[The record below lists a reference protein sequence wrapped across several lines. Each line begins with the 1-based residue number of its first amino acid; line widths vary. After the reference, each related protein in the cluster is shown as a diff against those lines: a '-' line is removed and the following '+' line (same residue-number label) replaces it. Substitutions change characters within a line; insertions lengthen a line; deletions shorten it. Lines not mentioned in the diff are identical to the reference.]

1 MSRTA
6 KSIAEV
12 VTSGLCIGCGLCE
25 AVTKGRVKMEMTSY
39 GGLRPAP
46 ADIFTPEEETQ
57 LLAACPGVIAKPRA
71 EPDMETDDVWG
82 AHSTMR
88 YAWAGDPDLRFR
100 AATGGVLSAL
110 GAHLLSSKK
119 VNFVLHVMA
128 DADRPMR
135 SHWVISD
142 TPEQASIRAGSR
154 YGPVAPLAGFIEALD
169 RGEPFAIIAK
179 PCDIGAVHAFA
190 QTDARVDELC
200 IMRMVMVCG
209 GQSRLGKSQGLLKE
223 LGLAE
228 EELSLFRYRGY
239 GNPGLT
245 TVETKDGR
253 SFTKT
258 YQEQWEDEGTWELE
272 TRCKLCPDALG
283 EAADI
288 AAADVWPGGGPTGE
302 DEGFNGIIV
311 RSSAGENLVKSA
323 VEAGDLVLGEP
334 ITPRQFDDLQPHQ
347 VRKKEALSARFEGM
361 TEAGLP
367 IIDTPGLRLDQLGS
381 RLDDDAR
388 TNQIE
393 GTKRRIKEGRVSEPL
408 PETKG

>member
-25 AVTKGRVKMEMTSY
+25 AVTKGRVKMQMTDY

-46 ADIFTPEEETQ
+46 ADTFSEKEQAQ
-57 LLAACPGVIAKPRA
+57 LLAACPGVTSKPRQ
-71 EPDMETDDVWG
+71 ETGLPIDDIWG
-82 AHSTMR
+82 SHSTMR

-110 GAHLLSSKK
+110 GVHLLASKK
-119 VNFVLHVMA
+119 VSFVLHVMA
-128 DADRPMR
+128 DPDQPMR
-135 SHWVISD
+135 SKWVISD
-142 TPEQASIRAGSR
+142 TAEQVSTRAGSR

-179 PCDIGAVHAFA
+179 PCDVGAVHAFSR
-190 QTDARVDELC
+190 TDPRVDELC
-200 IMRMVMVCG
+200 VMRMVMVCG
-209 GQSRLGKSQGLLKE
+209 GQSRLGKSQGLLNE
-223 LGLAE
+223 LGLGE
-228 EELSLFRYRGY
+228 DELSLFRYRGY

-245 TVETKDGR
+245 TVETNDGR

-272 TRCKLCPDALG
+272 TRCKLCPDPLG

-311 RSSAGENLVKSA
+311 RSKAGEALVKSA
-323 VEAGDLVLGEP
+323 VDAGDLVLGDP
-334 ITPRQFDDLQPHQ
+334 ITPEQFNDFQPHQ
-347 VRKKEALSARFEGM
+347 VRKKHALSARFAGM
-361 TEAGLP
+361 AEAGLP
-367 IIDTPGLRLDQLGS
+367 VIDTSGLRLEELGCNLDEDQ
-381 RLDDDAR
+381 R
-388 TNQIE
+388 TNQIS
-393 GTKRRIKEGRVSEPL
+393 GLKKRVEDGRINEPL
-408 PETKG
+408 PK